1 MFGLFEEIGP
11 FRVRQVKSEDGN
23 SSRFEV
29 SERRHSW
36 TSEMN
41 VLFVDQP
48 TGNGFSFNA
57 NNQTGKYKDRQSAL
71 SA

>member
-1 MFGLFEEIGP
+1 MFGLFEEVGP
-11 FRVRQVKSEDGN
+11 YRVRQVKSEDGN

-29 SERRHSW
+29 SERRHAW

-57 NNQTGKYKDRQSAL
+57 NNQTGKY
-71 SA
+71 